1 MGICPCYLRIFQI
14 IAQIN
19 GDSIKNKP
27 KCFFFP
33 YITYIHM
40 KKFIM
45 AVGLLLVAAVF
56 MSGCVTETED
66 PIVGIWHNDKE
77 ASLPNGDFDSRIF
90 VFNADGTGIS
100 QFRFDGEPV
109 SDNRD
114 FTWKNEGDGKY
125 IVNYANTYGTNI
137 STTNELVLAEDV
149 LSTTVEPYKFELH
162 RESAAEYLVGLWA
175 TDVSDYEELE
185 DIVCLMYVAE
195 DGTGDIIYYG
205 SEVMGFDDVYTYAFT
220 WEEKDGV
227 MYGVYEGGYKFDL
240 TLKEGV
246 LYEGKEEV
254 FHKYAVE
261 DRLLGI
267 WMSDEPSKEAEGTF
281 DIVILIRP
289 DGTGVEIWT
298 VPGSH
303 VASAKYYF
311 DWEMTDSYTY
321 QAVYDDGEV
330 WDFKTFNLGLTDGGV
345 TYSKV
350 GYDVLAEY
358 AKKVTA

>member
-1 MGICPCYLRIFQI
+1 
-14 IAQIN
+14 
-19 GDSIKNKP
+19 
-27 KCFFFP
+27 
-33 YITYIHM
+33 M

-56 MSGCVTETED
+56 MSGCVTEAED
-66 PIVGIWHNDKE
+66 PIVGVWHNGE
-77 ASLPNGDFDSRIF
+77 ADVLDESDGAADPFESRIF
-90 VFNADGTGIS
+90 VFNADGTGFS
-100 QFRFDGEPV
+100 LFKFSGDVV
-109 SDNRD
+109 SGKHG

-125 IVNYANTYGTNI
+125 VINYAYTNGDRFPA
-137 STTNELVLAEDV
+137 TNELVLAGDV
-149 LSTTVEPYKFELH
+149 LSVTSEPIQFELH

-175 TDVSDYEELE
+175 TDVYDYKELI
-185 DIVCLMYVAE
+185 DIVSLVYISE
-195 DGTGDIIYYG
+195 DGTGNLIIYG
-205 SEVMGFDDVYTYAFT
+205 SDVMGIDDVRTTKFT

-227 MYGVYEGGYKFDL
+227 MYCVEEGGEEFKL
-240 TLKEGV
+240 TLKNGV

-254 FHKYAVE
+254 LHKYAVE
-261 DRLLGI
+261 DRLLGL

-281 DIVILIRP
+281 DIVILLRP

-311 DWEMTDSYTY
+311 DWEMTSPTTY

-330 WDFKTFNLGLTDGGV
+330 WDFETVGLGLTDGGV

-358 AKKVTA
+358 AQKVTA

>member
-1 MGICPCYLRIFQI
+1 
-14 IAQIN
+14 
-19 GDSIKNKP
+19 
-27 KCFFFP
+27 
-33 YITYIHM
+33 M
-40 KKFIM
+40 KKFII

-66 PIVGIWHNDKE
+66 PIVGIWNNAE
-77 ASLPNGDFDSRIF
+77 ADVLDESAGDADPFDSRVF
-90 VFNADGTGIS
+90 VFNADKTGFS
-100 QFRFDGEPV
+100 LFQFDAEPV
-109 SDNRD
+109 SGKTD

-125 IVNYANTYGTNI
+125 VINYPSTNGADFP
-137 STTNELVLAEDV
+137 TTHELVLAGDI
-149 LSTTVEPYKFELH
+149 LSVTTEPYQFDLH

-175 TDVSDYEELE
+175 TDVSDYEEFE

-227 MYGVYEGGYKFDL
+227 MYCVEEGGYKFDL
-240 TLKEGV
+240 TLKNGV

-267 WMSDEPSKEAEGTF
+267 WMSDEPSKEVEGTF

-303 VASAKYYF
+303 VASAKYYVT
-311 DWEMTDSYTY
+311 WEMTSSYTY
-321 QAVYDDGEV
+321 QAVYDDGEI
-330 WDFKTFNLGLTDGGV
+330 WDFATDGLGLTDGGV

>member
-1 MGICPCYLRIFQI
+1 MVQI
-14 IAQIN
+14 K

-27 KCFFFP
+27 KCFFS
-33 YITYIHM
+33 YSTYTHM

-66 PIVGIWHNDKE
+66 PIVGIWHNDKQ

-125 IVNYANTYGTNI
+125 IVNYANTYGANI
-137 STTNELVLAEDV
+137 PTTNELVLAGDV
-149 LSTTVEPYKFELH
+149 LSTTAEPYKFELH

-175 TDVSDYEELE
+175 TDVYDYEEFI
-185 DIVCLMYVAE
+185 DIVSLVYISK
-195 DGTGDIIYYG
+195 DGTGNLIVYG
-205 SEVMGFDDVYTYAFT
+205 SDVMGIDDVYTTKFT

-227 MYGVYEGGYKFDL
+227 MYCVEEGGEEFKL
-240 TLKEGV
+240 TLKNGV

-254 FHKYAVE
+254 LHKYAFE
-261 DRLLGI
+261 DRLLGL

-298 VPGSH
+298 LPGSH

-311 DWEMTDSYTY
+311 DWEMTAPYTY
-321 QAVYDDGEV
+321 KAVYDDGEV
-330 WDFKTFNLGLTDGGV
+330 WDFKTLNLGLTDGET

-358 AKKVTA
+358 AQKVTA

>member
-1 MGICPCYLRIFQI
+1 
-14 IAQIN
+14 
-19 GDSIKNKP
+19 
-27 KCFFFP
+27 
-33 YITYIHM
+33 M

-56 MSGCVTETED
+56 MSGCVTEAED

-90 VFNADGTGIS
+90 VFNADGTG
-100 QFRFDGEPV
+100 FDLANFAGELASAKV
-109 SDNRD
+109 D

-125 IVNYANTYGTNI
+125 TIERPAIWYEIGVQIGVPFPEFTLDGDKLTL
-137 STTNELVLAEDV
+137 TTD
-149 LSTTVEPYKFELH
+149 
-162 RESAAEYLVGLWA
+162 EYSMEYFRQPVSEYIVGLWA
-175 TDVSDYEELE
+175 SDVGDYAGHE
-185 DIVCLMYVAE
+185 DIRNLMYFSE
-195 DGTGDIIYYG
+195 DGTGNTIVFS
-205 SEVMGFDDVYTYAFT
+205 SEVMGIDDVYTSVFS

-227 MYGVYEGGYKFDL
+227 ITLSGEKGNTVEL
-240 TLKEGV
+240 TFENGL
-246 LYEGKEEV
+246 LYMDGANPS
-254 FHKYAVE
+254 HKYTVR
-261 DRLLGI
+261 DNLLGL

-281 DIVILIRP
+281 DIVILLRP

-298 VPGSH
+298 LPGSH

-311 DWEMTDSYTY
+311 DWEMTAPYTY
-321 QAVYDDGEV
+321 KAVYDDGEV
-330 WDFKTFNLGLTDGGV
+330 WDFSAANLGLTDGGV